1 MQFNTYQTVEDN
13 ARAKLVDLSLTKER
27 EYREQNKIIIVASG
41 STINANP
48 NEGITSLESFNV
60 PLTELVKR
68 VSGYDVLERL
78 RTPSHPD
85 NSQIHYD
92 LEFNLYLDHASGLC
106 RLNISIG
113 NLVLIMNNP
122 NETVLDTIKQSDVD
136 LTDQA
141 THDTLIRLSKGLDI
155 IK

>member
-1 MQFNTYQTVEDN
+1 MQLNTYQTVEDN

-48 NEGITSLESFNV
+48 NEDITSLESFNV

-68 VSGYDVLERL
+68 VSNYNVLERL

-92 LEFNLYLDHASGLC
+92 LEFNLYLDHVSGLC

-113 NLVLIMNNP
+113 NIVLIMNNP

>member
-1 MQFNTYQTVEDN
+1 MQFNTYQTAEDN

-48 NEGITSLESFNV
+48 NEDITSLESFNV
-60 PLTELVKR
+60 PLTELVKH
-68 VSGYDVLERL
+68 VSNYDALERL
-78 RTPSHPD
+78 LTPSHPD
-85 NSQIHYD
+85 NGQINYD
-92 LEFNLYLDHASGLC
+92 LVFNLYLDHASGLC

-113 NLVLIMNNP
+113 NIVLIMNNP
-122 NETVLDTIKQSDVD
+122 DESVLDTIKQSDVD

-155 IK
+155 IQ